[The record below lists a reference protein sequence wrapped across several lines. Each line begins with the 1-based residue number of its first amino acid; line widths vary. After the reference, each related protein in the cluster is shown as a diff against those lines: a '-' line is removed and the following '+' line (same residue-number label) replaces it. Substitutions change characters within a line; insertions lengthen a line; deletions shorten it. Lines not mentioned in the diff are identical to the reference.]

1 MSEVSP
7 EAPLTLASLQQAGAD
22 RLDPVRWRQLQAL
35 ALRLPSQPEPVQKL
49 LQARLQE
56 GLQALAQRVQSQP
69 ANTGAHASQAQPS
82 RAPSESP
89 LRSLTVYL
97 DALRAQD
104 APSGLEVDAI
114 DPAQM
119 KSVRRFSES
128 WSKIAVQQ
136 QLDRAIGRAP
146 EQAGPLNSHRLMLRS
161 LTLMRD
167 LSPDYLRRFLT
178 QMETLLWL
186 DQVNQSLTLTD
197 AKAGKKP
204 RLVKAKASGPDK
216 RG

>member
-1 MSEVSP
+1 MSEVTP
-7 EAPLTLASLQQAGAD
+7 EAPLTLASLQQVGAD
-22 RLDPVRWRQLQAL
+22 RLDPMRWQQLQAL
-35 ALRLPSQPEPVQKL
+35 ARRLPSQPEPVRQL
-49 LQARLQE
+49 LHARLQE
-56 GLQALAQRVQSQP
+56 GLQALAQRVQTQS
-69 ANTGAHASQAQPS
+69 AHIGVDTNLALPS
-82 RAPSESP
+82 KAASESP
-89 LRSLTVYL
+89 LRSLTTYL
-97 DALRAQD
+97 ESLRTQD
-104 APSGLEVDAI
+104 APSGLEVDAV

-119 KSVRRFSES
+119 KSVRRFSEA

-167 LSPDYLRRFLT
+167 LSPDYLRRFLA

-204 RLVKAKASGPDK
+204 RPVKAKASVTDK